1 MNKLLLV
8 NFVNLLTN
16 LLMILIFARVILSW
30 VPRGLPRIK
39 KFLFDVTE
47 PLLAPLRKI
56 IPAPGGIM
64 DLSPIV
70 AYLLLYLIQI
80 GVSYL

>member
-1 MNKLLLV
+1 MNKLLIL

-16 LLMILIFARVILSW
+16 ILMLLIFARVILSW
-30 VPRGLPRIK
+30 IPSGLPRTR
-39 KFLFDVTE
+39 KFIYDVTE
-47 PLLAPLRKI
+47 PILAPLRKI
-56 IPAPGGIM
+56 IPPLGGLM

-80 GVSYL
+80 GIGYI